1 MSRLSP
7 YTPVT
12 PRRLGAKFR
21 PANSAERRLA
31 PLRHF
36 GIADNRFAT
45 RDVVRQVVQFFRDA
59 AQYLLDVRL
68 DGDICQSSRM
78 VGLRMI
84 IVRTTHTDETPRP
97 GERHPALVNLSRQ
110 AMPFRCRPGAY

>member
-1 MSRLSP
+1 
-7 YTPVT
+7 
-12 PRRLGAKFR
+12 
-21 PANSAERRLA
+21 
-31 PLRHF
+31 
-36 GIADNRFAT
+36 
-45 RDVVRQVVQFFRDA
+45 
-59 AQYLLDVRL
+59 
-68 DGDICQSSRM
+68 M